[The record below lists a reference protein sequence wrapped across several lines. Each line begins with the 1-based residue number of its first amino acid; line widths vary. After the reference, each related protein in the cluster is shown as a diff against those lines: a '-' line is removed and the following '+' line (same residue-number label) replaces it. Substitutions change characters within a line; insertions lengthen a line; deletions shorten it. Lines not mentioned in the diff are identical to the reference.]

1 MAGLDKIISQIL
13 DEASREASEI
23 TKKAQSQADE
33 ILKAAKDECQKAKE
47 EYARQQEEQKKS
59 YHERMVS
66 SAELKKRQAILL
78 AKQEVISKMLERAYE
93 KLLTQNDNAYFEM
106 IKKMLEKFTLAKTGE
121 ICFSTKDLERMP
133 EGFEAEIQKIAKAKG
148 GSLSLNKEGKELDGG
163 FILIYG
169 GIEEN
174 CSFKALMSAKKDELA
189 DKVHQL
195 LFA

>member
-23 TKKAQSQADE
+23 TKKAQSEADA
-33 ILKAAKDECQKAKE
+33 ILKAAEDECQKAAE
-47 EYARQQEEQKKS
+47 ESARDREEQKKN
-59 YHERMVS
+59 YQERLVS

-78 AKQEVISKMLERAYE
+78 AKQEVISEMLNRAYK
-93 KLLTQNDNAYFEM
+93 KLLEMDADAYFEM
-106 IKKMLEKFTLAKTGE
+106 IKKMLEKFTLAKAGE

-133 EGFEAEIQKIAKAKG
+133 EGFEAEMNKIAESKG
-148 GSLSLNKEGKELDGG
+148 GSLILNKEGKELDGG

-169 GIEEN
+169 GVEEN
-174 CSFKALMSAKKDELA
+174 CSFKALLSARKDELA